1 MSVPAYVGLGSNLGD
16 RVKTLESALEQISR
30 IPQTQLAATSSF
42 YRSKPLAEMLQSD
55 YVNAVAQISTAL
67 SALDL
72 LDALQSIENL
82 HGRIRRA
89 QHWESRTLDL
99 DILLYNN
106 AQINSKRLIIPHY
119 AIAQRDFVLLPLQ
132 EIKPDLDI
140 IGHGHIAKLISAC
153 PFREIKKL
161 GK

>member
-1 MSVPAYVGLGSNLGD
+1 MSVSAYVGLGSNLGD
-16 RVKTLESALEQISR
+16 RVKTLESAFEHLSR
-30 IPQTQLAATSSF
+30 IPQTDLVAKSSL
-42 YRSKPLAEMLQSD
+42 YVSKPLAEMQQSD
-55 YVNAVAQISTAL
+55 YVNAVAQILTAL

-72 LDALQSIENL
+72 LDALQAIENL
-82 HGRIRRA
+82 HGRIRSA

-106 AQINSKRLIIPHY
+106 EQINSERLTIPHY
-119 AIAQRDFVLLPLQ
+119 AITQRDFVLLPLQ

-140 IGHGHIAKLISAC
+140 IGHGHIAKLISVC
-153 PFREIKKL
+153 SFREIKKL